1 MDCLEQNP
9 VSSVILAGGYG
20 RRMGGEK
27 LFLEVNSVP
36 LVTKV
41 IKRVLSFS
49 GEIILSVAPR
59 QAGYID
65 SILSG
70 IISPY
75 GIRIVEDEPGS
86 DGPLAGMYSGLMQ
99 SSFDWSFICACD
111 MPSVSD
117 AVVRTL
123 WRSGTPGTS
132 VIVPK
137 IGGYWEPL
145 HAFYHKSCLPAM
157 RKALEKGERKITSF
171 FSDVTLS
178 EADEQIFAHLP
189 GFRKSFGNLNS
200 RKDLSENSHLFE

>member
-75 GIRIVEDEPGS
+75 GIRIVE
-86 DGPLAGMYSGLMQ
+86 
-99 SSFDWSFICACD
+99 
-111 MPSVSD
+111 
-117 AVVRTL
+117 
-123 WRSGTPGTS
+123 GTG
-132 VIVPK
+132 K
-137 IGGYWEPL
+137 
-145 HAFYHKSCLPAM
+145 
-157 RKALEKGERKITSF
+157 
-171 FSDVTLS
+171 
-178 EADEQIFAHLP
+178 
-189 GFRKSFGNLNS
+189 
-200 RKDLSENSHLFE
+200 